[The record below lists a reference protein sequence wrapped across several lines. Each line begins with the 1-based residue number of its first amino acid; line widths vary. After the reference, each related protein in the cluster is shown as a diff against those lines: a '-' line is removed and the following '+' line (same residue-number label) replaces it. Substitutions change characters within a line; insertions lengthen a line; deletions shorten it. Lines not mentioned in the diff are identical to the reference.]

1 MQCGCHYFL
10 RITDIEESPADAVFA
25 MFHCDHCGF
34 SLGAEGSAKDL
45 DTMVPHTLWSDEALY
60 HLSRLPPYLLPLV
73 REEVEEFVSTRGQ
86 RVVTFA
92 RVGSARNKGMVE
104 WSSDAERRIN
114 NVPSGI
120 RAMARIE
127 LERTALDRGM
137 PAVTVSLMEEVK
149 ARYFGM
155 ATGRASNTL

>member
-1 MQCGCHYFL
+1 MQCGCHYSL
-10 RITDIEESPADAVFA
+10 RITDVEELPSDSVFA
-25 MFHCDHCGF
+25 KFHCDHCGF
-34 SLGAEGSAKDL
+34 SLGAEGSTKEL
-45 DTMVPHTLWSDEALY
+45 DRVVPHTLWTDEALY
-60 HLSRLPPYLLPLV
+60 QLSRLPPYLVPLV
-73 REEVEEFVSTRGQ
+73 REEVEEFVSTREQ

-104 WSSDAERRIN
+104 WSPDAERRID

-137 PAVTVSLMEEVK
+137 PAVTVALMEEVK

-155 ATGRASNTL
+155 ATGRT

>member
-1 MQCGCHYFL
+1 MQCGCDYPL
-10 RITDIEESPADAVFA
+10 RIVEVEELPSDSVLAK
-25 MFHCDHCGF
+25 FHCARCGF
-34 SLGAEGSAKDL
+34 SLGAEGNAKEL
-45 DTMVPHTLWSDEALY
+45 DPVVSRVLWTDEALY
-60 HLSRLPPYLLPLV
+60 QLSRLPPYLLPLV
-73 REEVEEFVSTRGQ
+73 REEVEEFASTRGQ
-86 RVVTFA
+86 RVVTVA

-104 WSSDAERRIN
+104 WTSDAERRIN

-137 PAVTVSLMEEVK
+137 PAVTVALMEEVK

-155 ATGRASNTL
+155 AAGRA

>member
-1 MQCGCHYFL
+1 MQCDCHYSL
-10 RITDIEESPADAVFA
+10 RITDVEELPSDSIFA
-25 MFHCDHCGF
+25 KFHCDRCGF
-34 SLGAEGSAKDL
+34 SLGAEGSAKEL
-45 DTMVPHTLWSDEALY
+45 DPVVSLVVWTDEALY
-60 HLSRLPPYLLPLV
+60 QMSRLPPYLVPLV
-73 REEVEEFVSTRGQ
+73 HEEVEGFVSSREQ
-86 RVVTFA
+86 RIVTVA

-104 WSSDAERRIN
+104 WNPDAERRID

-137 PAVTVSLMEEVK
+137 PAVTVALMEEVK

-155 ATGRASNTL
+155 ATGRT

>member
-1 MQCGCHYFL
+1 
-10 RITDIEESPADAVFA
+10 
-25 MFHCDHCGF
+25 
-34 SLGAEGSAKDL
+34 
-45 DTMVPHTLWSDEALY
+45 MVPHTLWSDEALY
-60 HLSRLPPYLLPLV
+60 QLSRLPPYLLPLV
-73 REEVEEFVSTRGQ
+73 REEVEEFASTRGQ
-86 RVVTFA
+86 RVVTVS

-104 WSSDAERRIN
+104 WSPDAERRIN

-137 PAVTVSLMEEVK
+137 PAVTVALMEEVK

-155 ATGRASNTL
+155 AAGRG